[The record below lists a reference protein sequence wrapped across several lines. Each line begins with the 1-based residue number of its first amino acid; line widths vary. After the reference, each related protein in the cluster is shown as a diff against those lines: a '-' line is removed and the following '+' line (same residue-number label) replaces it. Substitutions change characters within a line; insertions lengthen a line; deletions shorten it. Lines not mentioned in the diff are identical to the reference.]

1 MRILACTLLITVH
14 ERTSI
19 APLLCASRSDLP
31 VTAADDSLV
40 GILRDLEH
48 VWLSKIIN
56 SLAIILLNPICE
68 DVCVSNPCFDEIVIT
83 VGLIA
88 SKQQERAAAWTLYPC
103 FSSQGI
109 EEHNQQSI
117 VGCSD
122 HYLRFF
128 LPKRYTLSSANR
140 FPSILQ

>member
-1 MRILACTLLITVH
+1 M
-14 ERTSI
+14 
-19 APLLCASRSDLP
+19 
-31 VTAADDSLV
+31 
-40 GILRDLEH
+40 
-48 VWLSKIIN
+48 
-56 SLAIILLNPICE
+56 ILLNPICE

-128 LPKRYTLSSANR
+128 STTTIQAIECKPIPIDIAMKAGLRH
-140 FPSILQ
+140 F